1 MCCVLVVS
9 SPSTPVNMG
18 RCCRV
23 ASHLLCSRN
32 CQVAS
37 HLLCLRNCQ
46 VARAAIAMLP
56 IVAHYAIPKHWQTHR
71 IHTHTAWSL
80 CFNSSQVITLH
91 DTKTLA
97 DAQNPPTKHTDR
109 RVGLTPAYVLRGC
122 VIPIDTRQYGTVLPC
137 CLTPALGSLQ
147 TASDQAVDIGPDCP
161 VASHTPLLCLCL

>member
-1 MCCVLVVS
+1 MVVS
-9 SPSTPVNMG
+9 STAMLPLT
-18 RCCRV
+18 
-23 ASHLLCSRN
+23 
-32 CQVAS
+32 
-37 HLLCLRNCQ
+37 
-46 VARAAIAMLP
+46 VARAVIAMLS
-56 IVAHYAIPKHWQTHR
+56 IVANYTIPKRWQTHR

-137 CLTPALGSLQ
+137 CLTPALL
-147 TASDQAVDIGPDCP
+147 VLP
-161 VASHTPLLCLCL
+161 HTCFACETHSCLWLCHRLPCCLSRLREQ